1 MLNGRGL
8 MGTAV
13 VYSIC
18 NSRAHSETGRG
29 PVGRQHP
36 WTAASGLSP
45 MRGKAYLPL
54 SHSEVGNS
62 MNFLCGNVSRQL
74 PLPSLAFCLLSSESA
89 GLWRSVAFLC
99 SLGVAEVHTPVS
111 ERLALPIDCFPIQS
125 NTPHHKPT
133 QSIEFR
139 DRGAFPS
146 PGSHCVDWSVATL
159 SLLAFLLLQECFA
172 FPPLTEADVP
182 G

>member
-54 SHSEVGNS
+54 SHSEVFFITFLWAGNYS
-62 MNFLCGNVSRQL
+62 
-74 PLPSLAFCLLSSESA
+74 
-89 GLWRSVAFLC
+89 
-99 SLGVAEVHTPVS
+99 
-111 ERLALPIDCFPIQS
+111 PILR
-125 NTPHHKPT
+125 KL
-133 QSIEFR
+133 R
-139 DRGAFPS
+139 DTR
-146 PGSHCVDWSVATL
+146 
-159 SLLAFLLLQECFA
+159 
-172 FPPLTEADVP
+172 
-182 G
+182 